1 MVKGRS
7 GGGPRMGFGRGGKV
21 SECQSG
27 DSCVRRV
34 ISWTGVADS

>member
-21 SECQSG
+21 SECQS
-27 DSCVRRV
+27 VRAEIHVCAESLVGRE
-34 ISWTGVADS
+34 